1 MLINLIPLKK
11 SINKAYLKVKPV
23 RIDFENFKEQLHT
36 LLLKINDKESEEHN
50 KNLIRD
56 FFINTF
62 YSDKNVNTKDKT
74 DLAVHLGKTSE
85 SLVGVII
92 ETKAPSNKN
101 GMVSKVNIN
110 RKAMHEAILYYLRE
124 RIENKNDE
132 IKTIIITNT
141 YEWFIFKAEHFE
153 KYFYKSKLKEDFEKW
168 RNDQKVSGLNDHFY
182 NEVVKNFINDSDD
195 EMETVFFDLRE
206 YKDALEKNDDKK
218 LIPLFK
224 KFSPPEILK
233 EPFANDSNNLN
244 KQFYSELLH
253 IIGLEEYKDKSKKKI
268 YRKNETERDSTFNN
282 NLQIIII
289 IYLHFLNLHFIYPYF
304 IIL

>member
-23 RIDFENFKEQLHT
+23 RIDFSNFKEQLHT

-132 IKTIIITNT
+132 IKVTIITNT
-141 YEWFIFKAEHFE
+141 YEWFIFKAEHF
-153 KYFYKSKLKEDFEKW
+153 SKNIFI
-168 RNDQKVSGLNDHFY
+168 SLN
-182 NEVVKNFINDSDD
+182 
-195 EMETVFFDLRE
+195 
-206 YKDALEKNDDKK
+206 
-218 LIPLFK
+218 
-224 KFSPPEILK
+224 
-233 EPFANDSNNLN
+233 
-244 KQFYSELLH
+244 
-253 IIGLEEYKDKSKKKI
+253 
-268 YRKNETERDSTFNN
+268 
-282 NLQIIII
+282 
-289 IYLHFLNLHFIYPYF
+289 
-304 IIL
+304 